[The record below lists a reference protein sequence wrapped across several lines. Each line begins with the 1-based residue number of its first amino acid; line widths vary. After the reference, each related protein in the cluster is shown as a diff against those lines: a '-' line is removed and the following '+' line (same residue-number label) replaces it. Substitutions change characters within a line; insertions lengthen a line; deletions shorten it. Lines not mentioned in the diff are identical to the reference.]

1 VVKLSYRKFTVVLI
15 RVRELKEVYKAIA
28 PAVQQQLSQE
38 YPAEKTYVSPQEI
51 AEKLQTKNQ
60 QKPDKT

>member
-1 VVKLSYRKFTVVLI
+1 MS
-15 RVRELKEVYKAIA
+15 ELKEVYQAIA
-28 PAVQQQLSQE
+28 QAVQQQLAQE

-51 AEKLQTKNQ
+51 AKKIQTKKQ

>member
-1 VVKLSYRKFTVVLI
+1 MS
-15 RVRELKEVYKAIA
+15 ELKDVYKAIA
-28 PAVQQQLSQE
+28 QAVQQQLAQE

-51 AEKLQTKNQ
+51 TEKIQPKSQ